1 MGSIH
6 NIPRLRAI
14 VLEPSVALN
23 SPLHVASPDCATLY
37 SMPPGGTTC
46 SFTVPVAV
54 TRGLRSKSK
63 IEEERDTDFRLKEK
77 RFVFGFFLPFCVYCA
92 LVGKLFRLDFK
103 VTRNFPA

>member
-1 MGSIH
+1 MGFVD

-14 VLEPSVALN
+14 VLDPSVALN

-63 IEEERDTDFRLKEK
+63 IEEERDSDFWIKEK
-77 RFVFGFFLPFCVYCA
+77 KIILPF
-92 LVGKLFRLDFK
+92 LSLLTTFVGKLFGF
-103 VTRNFPA
+103 